1 MQLEYK
7 SAKHFYFSFLSFTIH
22 EISNNFER
30 YEYLVKR
37 FDKMIRKNEKQK
49 RFRILCI
56 LILSLLILTNS
67 KSFLYAETSSFW
79 TTPEVVST
87 ESTAHSSSPSITA
100 DSLGNVYVGW
110 VDYSLYA
117 GSGGD
122 MDIFYKYWNS
132 TTSAWTTT
140 EVVSTESTSVST
152 NPSIAVD
159 SARNVHISW
168 EDTTVYGVSGF
179 DSDIFYKY
187 WNASSS
193 MWTMTEIV
201 STEST
206 DSSKRPSIA
215 VDSAANIHVV
225 WNDRTDYAECGVDED
240 IFYKCWNSTT
250 STWTMT
256 EVVSNDS
263 TSVSSFPSIAVDS
276 AANIHVVWN
285 DQTNYTGSGVDY
297 DIFYKCWNSTTSLW
311 TTLEVVSTESSDKS
325 WLPTIAVDILNNVH
339 VAWTDYTNFAY
350 CGYDQD
356 IFYKCWNTS
365 TSSWT
370 TTEVVSTQSSFTS
383 WSQKIAVDSVGNV
396 HIAWQDETNYAG
408 CGVDE
413 DIFYKCWNT
422 TTSSWTITEVLS
434 PESSKNCYGPS
445 LCVDSLDKV
454 HISWCD
460 ETNYLGS
467 GNDWDIIYRRSSEF
481 PIVTELTTKL
491 PLIHSFILIS
501 TLIIVLFGNVLKAS
515 KIRRRRP

>member
-225 WNDRTDYAECGVDED
+225 WNDRTDYA
-240 IFYKCWNSTT
+240 
-250 STWTMT
+250 
-256 EVVSNDS
+256 
-263 TSVSSFPSIAVDS
+263 
-276 AANIHVVWN
+276 
-285 DQTNYTGSGVDY
+285 
-297 DIFYKCWNSTTSLW
+297 
-311 TTLEVVSTESSDKS
+311 
-325 WLPTIAVDILNNVH
+325 
-339 VAWTDYTNFAY
+339 
-350 CGYDQD
+350 
-356 IFYKCWNTS
+356 
-365 TSSWT
+365 
-370 TTEVVSTQSSFTS
+370 
-383 WSQKIAVDSVGNV
+383 
-396 HIAWQDETNYAG
+396 G

-460 ETNYLGS
+460 ETNYLSS